1 MLKAKGYATG
11 IFGKW
16 HLGDADE
23 FKPTRHG
30 FDEFFGILFQNDMP
44 NGHFTQKI
52 LMDIQMI

>member
-1 MLKAKGYATG
+1 MLKEKGYRTG

-30 FDEFFGILFQNDMP
+30 FDEFLEYFF
-44 NGHFTQKI
+44 
-52 LMDIQMI
+52 